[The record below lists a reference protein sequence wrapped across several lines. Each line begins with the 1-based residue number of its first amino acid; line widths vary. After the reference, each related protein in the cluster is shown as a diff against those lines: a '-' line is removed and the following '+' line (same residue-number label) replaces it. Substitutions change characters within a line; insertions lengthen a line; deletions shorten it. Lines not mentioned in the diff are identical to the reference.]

1 MAEKNSHETWS
12 VTDSSRERADRSGGK
27 PPVAKTDSGLGGDT
41 EPLDRDCLCQVSD
54 CEGGGR
60 GREEVRKRKRGVVC
74 QPFLLLTKGDCTT
87 INGNSSEFRSLSQC

>member
-41 EPLDRDCLCQVSD
+41 EPLDRDCLCQVGD
-54 CEGGGR
+54 CEGG
-60 GREEVRKRKRGVVC
+60 REEGRKEKEVWC
-74 QPFLLLTKGDCTT
+74 ASSLLLTKGDCTT
-87 INGNSSEFRSLSQC
+87 INGNSSEFRSPSRC